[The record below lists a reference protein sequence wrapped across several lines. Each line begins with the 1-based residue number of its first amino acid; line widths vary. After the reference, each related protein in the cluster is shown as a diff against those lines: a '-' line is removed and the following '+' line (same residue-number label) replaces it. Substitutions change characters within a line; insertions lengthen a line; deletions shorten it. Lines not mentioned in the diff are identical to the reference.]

1 MANPVTI
8 YGIKNCDTMM
18 KARGWLDGRGVAYAF
33 NDYRVDGIG
42 RDRLEEWA
50 GKVSW
55 EKLLNRASTTFRALW
70 RRPVA
75 SCASCHRCRPC
86 SRCGRRRCMSARSR
100 CANPGIEL
108 LRRGCVRRANSP

>member
-1 MANPVTI
+1 
-8 YGIKNCDTMM
+8 MM

-55 EKLLNRASTTFRALW
+55 EKLLNRASTTFRALPDKDKQGLTQTKAIALMAAQPTMIKLPMLDVGGKLTVGFK
-70 RRPVA
+70 PVEYEA
-75 SCASCHRCRPC
+75 AF
-86 SRCGRRRCMSARSR
+86 A
-100 CANPGIEL
+100 
-108 LRRGCVRRANSP
+108 LR